1 MDREHLEKI
10 KQQMVDKNLPYYTVK
25 YQKDICDI
33 QDENISPDDAA
44 QKLENFLSG
53 LPYATVQIELSGRE
67 RGKKAEG
74 GAIRSIKHILK
85 LNQSNM
91 GNGFNGIAGI
101 NNNVSQTYTIGQ
113 IVDIEKE
120 NERLKAKIESLE
132 KGDQHLDSNSHNI
145 WHNILNHPTFI
156 TIGTALAEKYL
167 FGGKAA
173 PVSKAVAGINEDQVA
188 DKITSLINRWAK
200 ADPKELTDVIE
211 AIVTIAE
218 TQPDKY
224 NFYKSALLN

>member
-10 KQQMVDKNLPYYTVK
+10 KQQMVDKNLPYYVVK

-44 QKLENFLSG
+44 QKLDSFLSG
-53 LPYATVQIELSGRE
+53 LPYPSVQIELSGRE

-74 GAIRSIKHILK
+74 GNIRSIKHLLK
-85 LNQSNM
+85 LNQSSSN
-91 GNGFNGIAGI
+91 NFNGIAGI
-101 NNNVSQTYTIGQ
+101 TTSGSQTYTIGQ
-113 IVDIEKE
+113 IVEIEKE

-156 TIGTALAEKYL
+156 TIGTALAEKYI

-173 PVSKAVAGINEDQVA
+173 PVSRAVAGISQDQVA
-188 DKITSLINRWAK
+188 DKITALLNRWAK
-200 ADPKELTDVIE
+200 ADPKELTQVIE
-211 AIVTIAE
+211 AIVDIAE
-218 TQPDKY
+218 NQPDKY
-224 NFYKSALLN
+224 NLYKSMLLS